1 MKVYGLIWLI
11 SCILVTNA
19 LDYGESECYPEG
31 ADIPVTGT
39 FEAGCEAD
47 PLYKVASCTLR
58 RLNYEFI
65 CAATPE
71 TSGNPC
77 LERVVINV
85 VDNICQATV
94 RDGQFD
100 DESTWEMTI
109 VTVDQDGNARVSKNS
124 FGVSVYIP
132 WFVEIY
138 RWAISDICQTQNRNL
153 SIGTFPTVSNVLL
166 KGVFLVESPFFCNI
180 ADFFLLWPLSSLFSI
195 ILLRGQKELATLLY
209 LIVFRC
215 SKSKLLWLLLLEK
228 SRIPLQLS
236 FADLFILKMKA
247 LKSAGLLKNC
257 KKDRRSFGQNPGS
270 VAFRPQKKLS
280 LSTFSDSSSSLQ
292 RNKF

>member
-85 VDNICQATV
+85 IDNICQATV

-132 WFVEIY
+132 
-138 RWAISDICQTQNRNL
+138 
-153 SIGTFPTVSNVLL
+153 
-166 KGVFLVESPFFCNI
+166 
-180 ADFFLLWPLSSLFSI
+180 
-195 ILLRGQKELATLLY
+195 
-209 LIVFRC
+209 
-215 SKSKLLWLLLLEK
+215 
-228 SRIPLQLS
+228 
-236 FADLFILKMKA
+236 
-247 LKSAGLLKNC
+247 
-257 KKDRRSFGQNPGS
+257 
-270 VAFRPQKKLS
+270 
-280 LSTFSDSSSSLQ
+280 
-292 RNKF
+292 